1 MVQATRPWTSSET
14 AGSVQPRL
22 STPPLI
28 QGPAGPCGCGCAL
41 TPETSYGFDVI
52 DFAAHVLKEPLDPWQ
67 RYLVIHAGEV
77 LPDETPRFR
86 QVLVL
91 VARQNGKTHVLK
103 VLSLFWLYIER
114 VGLVLG
120 TSTNL
125 DYAKE
130 SWEKAVT
137 LAEDTPGLAREIKS
151 VRRANGEQTL
161 TVAGNGRYKIA
172 ASNRRGGR
180 SLTVQRL
187 IMDELR
193 EHHDW
198 GAYSA
203 AEPATSAVP
212 DAQIFMISNAGDA
225 RSVVLNSL
233 RDQAIRGDD
242 PRLGIFEW
250 SSPDNA
256 DPTDIAAL
264 AAANPNLGRRIS
276 LDPLMGKA
284 MRAQAAG
291 GDQLAAF
298 LTEHHC
304 RNVPILNPAIDAAG
318 WAQSLDADTLDEAR
332 GRIALCFDVSPDL
345 RHATLYAAGTLQD
358 GRTRVEPVAAW
369 SGQGCTDQ
377 LRNEL
382 PGLVAKVNPAKLGW
396 FPSGPA
402 AALAADMKERDAWP
416 PEGLE
421 VEEIRGEITAVCMG
435 FAEQITAAKIAHS
448 GDPLLDS
455 HIAGAE
461 KLTHGDGWRFSRKGT
476 GHVDALYAAAGAVH
490 LARTL
495 VDEVSVYEERGLIIL

>member
-1 MVQATRPWTSSET
+1 
-14 AGSVQPRL
+14 
-22 STPPLI
+22 
-28 QGPAGPCGCGCAL
+28 
-41 TPETSYGFDVI
+41 
-52 DFAAHVLKEPLDPWQ
+52 VLKEPLDPWQ
-67 RYLVIHAGEV
+67 EWLVIHAGEL
-77 LPDETPRFR
+77 LPDGTPRFR

-137 LAEDTPGLAREIKS
+137 LAEDTPALTREIKS

-180 SLTVQRL
+180 SLTVNRL

-198 GAYSA
+198 SAYSA

-225 RSVVLNSL
+225 TSVVLNSL
-233 RDQAIRGDD
+233 RAQALLGEDT
-242 PRLGIFEW
+242 RLGLFEW
-250 SSPDNA
+250 SALDNA
-256 DPTDIAAL
+256 EATDVAAL

-276 LDPLMGKA
+276 LEPLMGKA
-284 MRAQAAG
+284 VRAQAAG
-291 GDQLAAF
+291 GEQLTSF

-304 RNVPILNPAIDAAG
+304 RNVPILNPAIDATG
-318 WAQSLDADTLDEAR
+318 WQACLDADTLDAVK
-332 GRIALCFDVSPDL
+332 GRVALCLDVSPDL
-345 RHATLYAAGTLQD
+345 RHATLYASGLLDD
-358 GRTRVEPVAAW
+358 GRARVEPIAAW
-369 SGQGCTDQ
+369 SGQACTDQ
-377 LRNEL
+377 LRREL
-382 PGLVAKVNPAKLGW
+382 PDLISKVKPAKIGW

-402 AALAADMKERDAWP
+402 AALAADMKEHDGWP
-416 PEGLE
+416 PDGVE
-421 VEEIRGEITAVCMG
+421 VDEIRGEVTAVCMG
-435 FAEQITAAKIAHS
+435 FAEQVTAAKVAHS
-448 GDPLLDS
+448 GDPLLDA

-461 KLTHGDGWRFSRKGT
+461 KLTQGDGWRFSRKG
-476 GHVDALYAAAGAVH
+476 AGMSTRSMRRPVRCTWRARYGFLGRRIFPSGNAGKSH
-490 LARTL
+490 LAARL
-495 VDEVSVYEERGLIIL
+495 FGKRAGLAERRRAVPQQPLRDVRP